1 MLTSD
6 WSRRPRARGALPQH
20 ERHGGAAAEAPRHE
34 EDLRPPLDR
43 GRGGAGGSRLL
54 L

>member
-6 WSRRPRARGALPQH
+6 WSRGPRAQGALPEH

-34 EDLRPPLDR
+34 EDLRAPLDR
-43 GRGGAGGSRLL
+43 GRGGAGDSRLL